1 MTDLFAE
8 HGIDF
13 NSASMASTHPSAS
26 PDPITAPKISMP
38 PEQDDMSAPGTAAP
52 PAPSSNHSGQMT
64 AQDKNKAILDVFE
77 ADADRDGEPSA
88 PPSAGSAPAAAA
100 PVAIRAPRDLF
111 AEQGINLPTVPEVNE
126 NAFNSGVIVKTPSP
140 VTADGTSWTPISRAE
155 MSQPD
160 FGQPNT
166 EYTQARQQ
174 VQQDANHDAQLMN
187 QLIQTRMTPDEVQ
200 AMKNKGKIEFSEA
213 LSKLHANQVLPG
225 GGVAQLYN
233 SMDLVHIVSKMKAG
247 EPITPD
253 DQGKLNTFLQEQ
265 MEQKIRGFSWGGNIA
280 YVGSQIPAFV
290 VEFALSDGAGKMAQ
304 TATRTAVE
312 EATARSAVS
321 AVTGIA
327 ARVATTTSL
336 MVPQYTAR
344 YGERRLNDI
353 SSVTDKGQLV
363 LQDSTESPAKSAM
376 LAWAHT
382 GADVAAQI
390 AAPGV
395 GKYIID
401 PVKKLVSTPMIAAAN
416 QLPAAVKDGLYQAY
430 KVIQPN
436 ATVSKVFTSAGW
448 AGMLEQ
454 LGANR
459 IAQVLHATLDLGS
472 DPNMTFD
479 KYLNAITPS
488 KDQLLVEGG
497 LVGIGGGIHTSSS
510 IAFNLLRSKGMSVP
524 QANESVENMSAL
536 EKDNFVNEHLPTPT
550 SEFPKLPTT
559 FDFSDLPKVNL
570 PTLDSGENDNAPL
583 PTQPRVAVVH
593 HDVID
598 EPPEQGI
605 LKGQSNANEV
615 AAPPPIQDEQSNFN
629 SSWKDFVKPYAKQTY
644 AALFNDLQPIEDL
657 TNTAEEKG
665 ATIPAGESPAL
676 LASITRM
683 TPEWIKRNI
692 QENTTTWDSE
702 GNQVVTGKGLKP
714 IMDDFDN
721 MFLTT
726 EPDRETRRADFEDKF
741 LVAERLLE
749 EKQNA
754 GKTGA
759 MVTDE
764 QVNKA
769 TKDLHDLSEKYG
781 DNFRFFGTFADEFR
795 GWDNR
800 ILHNLVSS
808 GLWTQERYDETV
820 NARAK
825 YSPLQRVMD
834 EENAGKQSVTAKNVL
849 GKEVTP
855 SRIGSLK
862 QFKGS
867 TREIK
872 NTTQS
877 RMRNAALI
885 LQNSMVN
892 NLRKNMAKYAEYY
905 PDEVKVENP
914 AIIQKEVKTSY
925 DPKLRARLESAIEAF
940 GGKMERT
947 DSLGKKNL
955 GEYHMME
962 NLIKLRLGAGEGTL
976 THEVGHMLD
985 EKLGLGD
992 KLLKD
997 PKIKEELQNL
1007 AEDRIGLKKLSLERT
1022 EDGTHFREEL
1032 GKSTAKYREYI
1043 KNDVEVIANMYD
1055 AYVNSPDQMKEIA
1068 PKAFKAFEKIID
1080 KNPDLAFL
1088 KEIKP
1093 STSRA
1098 METVQ
1103 QVRRD
1108 MKGPKDSLPVY
1119 IDGQRKYMVL
1129 SKDLAKAMINLKPI
1143 EHTFVEKFLGGVF
1156 RGSTRLLRF
1165 GATNYPAFVLRHG
1178 IRSFY
1183 TSFLNTK
1190 GAATPKNIFKH
1201 WFVAMPKGMFDV
1213 LSRSDM
1219 YKDWKTSSGAF
1230 NTYMD
1235 LSDKGLSK
1243 LYNETFNEKN
1253 PLRFFNPM
1261 AWMHVMKDL
1270 GDQSARVAVFEKAKG
1285 DGKSDLEAGILS
1297 LEATGNYGRHGYVS
1311 KRVNQYAPFFNDMM
1325 QGGDRAVRSLMRD
1338 PAGFSMRAL
1347 ATITAPQVLVTG
1359 YYLYAA
1365 DQKTRDEY
1373 LNFPDWSKGVFMH
1386 IKIGDQWIPIPR
1398 PFAPGFI
1405 FGGLPEKIMIHMF
1418 KGYHPEAKNFWLNT
1432 LSQSASSVS
1441 PVFDWTRAMTPVV
1454 KSYLEAATNYS
1465 FFRDR
1470 PLTYQDKEKTLP
1482 QDRYNQYSSETGK
1495 LLGKMF
1501 GFSPAVFDNTV
1512 EDMSAQIGK
1521 YALQLSDAG
1530 IKAGRRAE
1538 GEPVADRPARA
1549 SDNPLYG
1556 KFLAETPTGTQ
1567 TESYAEFKEHLTDAT
1582 QEKGHLK
1589 QVSGTQEGAQYQQQ
1603 NARTLAAYPGIHTAD
1618 HQINA
1623 LLKQV
1628 KLLNANANMT
1638 VEQKTKIEQNLNDQ
1652 INRIAEHANIAF
1664 RQATG
1669 QQ

>member
-1 MTDLFAE
+1 MTDLFAQQ
-8 HGIDF
+8 GIDF
-13 NSASMASTHPSAS
+13 QSSQMAGTHPSAS
-26 PDPITAPKISMP
+26 PDPISAPKISMP
-38 PEQDDMSAPGTAAP
+38 PEQDDLSAPGT
-52 PAPSSNHSGQMT
+52 PAPQAPTSNQSGLMT
-64 AQDKNKAILDVFE
+64 QQDKQKAILDIFT
-77 ADADRDGEPSA
+77 ADADQGEPSA
-88 PPSAGSAPAAAA
+88 APSASNPA
-100 PVAIRAPRDLF
+100 PVARDLF
-111 AEQGINLPTVPEVNE
+111 KEQGINAPTVTDVNQ
-126 NAFNSGVIVKTPSP
+126 NAFSSGVPVKTPDP
-140 VTADGTSWTPISRAE
+140 VTDNGTSWAPVSRAE

-160 FGQPNT
+160 YGQPNT
-166 EYTQARQQ
+166 EFAQARKQ
-174 VQQDANHDAQLMN
+174 VQDAAAHDDAQMQ
-187 QLIQTRMTPDEVQ
+187 QLIQTRMTPAEVQ
-200 AMKNKGKIEFSEA
+200 ALKDKGPIGFSEA
-213 LSKLHANQVLPG
+213 FSQLHANQVLPG
-225 GGVAQLYN
+225 GGVSQLYN

-253 DQGKLNTFLQEQ
+253 DQGKLNAFLQEQ
-265 MEQKIRGFSWGGNIA
+265 MEQKIRGFSWGGNTA
-280 YVGSQIPAFV
+280 YIGSQIPAFV
-290 VEFALSDGAGKMAQ
+290 VEFALSDGVGKMAQ
-304 TATRTAVE
+304 TAVREAVQD
-312 EATARSAVS
+312 ATARSAVS

-327 ARVATTTSL
+327 ARAATTTSL

-363 LQDSTESPAKSAM
+363 LQDSTESPAKSALM
-376 LAWAHT
+376 AWAHT

-390 AAPGV
+390 AAPGI
-395 GKYIID
+395 GKFVID
-401 PVKKLVSTPMIAAAN
+401 PAKKLVSTPMIAAAN

-430 KVIQPN
+430 KLIEPN
-436 ATVSKVFTSAGW
+436 ATVSKVFSSAGW

-459 IAQVLHATLDLGS
+459 IAQVLHATLDLGTN
-472 DPNMTFD
+472 PNMTFD
-479 KYLNAITPS
+479 KYLDAITPS

-497 LVGIGGGIHTSSS
+497 LVGITGGIHTSSS

-536 EKDNFVNEHLPTPT
+536 EKDNFVNDHLPTPK

-559 FDFSDLPKVNL
+559 FDFSDLPKVKL
-570 PTLDSGENDNAPL
+570 PTLDSADAEKYPFVEK
-583 PTQPRVAVVH
+583 PTQAVVH

-598 EPPEQGI
+598 EPPEQSI
-605 LKGQSNANEV
+605 LKGQSASNEQV
-615 AAPPPIQDEQSNFN
+615 APPPIHDEQSNFN

-657 TNTAEEKG
+657 TKTAETQG

-702 GNQVVTGKGLKP
+702 GNQVSTGKGLKP

-726 EPDRETRRADFEDKF
+726 EGDRDTRRADLEKF
-741 LVAERLLE
+741 LVAERFLE
-749 EKQNA
+749 EKQNS

-764 QVNKA
+764 QVQKSA
-769 TKDLHDLSEKYG
+769 KDMHDLSDKYG
-781 DNFRFFGTFADEFR
+781 DNFRFFGTFADEIR
-795 GWDNR
+795 EWDNR

-820 NARAK
+820 NSRSK

-834 EENAGKQSVTAKNVL
+834 EENSGQPGVTAKNVL
-849 GKEVTP
+849 GKDVTP

-867 TREIK
+867 TREVK
-872 NTTQS
+872 NTFNS

-892 NLRKNMAKYAEYY
+892 HLRVSMAKYAEYY
-905 PDEVKVENP
+905 PDQVKIENP

-925 DPKLRARLESAIEAF
+925 DPKLRARLESAIQAF

-955 GEYHMME
+955 GEYHTME
-962 NLIKLRLGAGEGTL
+962 NLIKLRLGTGEGTL

-997 PKIKEELQNL
+997 PKIKTELQNL
-1007 AEDRIGLKKLSLERT
+1007 AEDRIGLKNLALEKM

-1043 KNDVEVIANMYD
+1043 KNDAEVIANMYD

-1068 PKAFKAFEKIID
+1068 PRAFKAFEKIID
-1080 KNPDLAFL
+1080 KNLDLAFL

-1093 STSRA
+1093 STNRA
-1098 METVQ
+1098 METIQ
-1103 QVRRD
+1103 QARRD
-1108 MKGPKDSLPVY
+1108 MVGPKDSLPVY
-1119 IDGQRKYMVL
+1119 IDGQRKYMVM
-1129 SKDLAKAMINLKPI
+1129 SKDLAKAMLNLKPI
-1143 EHTFVEKFLGGVF
+1143 EHTFVEKFIGGVF

-1190 GAATPKNIFKH
+1190 GRATPENIFKH
-1201 WFVAMPKGMFDV
+1201 FFVAMPKAMFNV
-1213 LSRSDM
+1213 MSKSEL
-1219 YKDWKTSSGAF
+1219 YKDWKTSSGGF

-1235 LSDKGLSK
+1235 LSDKGLDK
-1243 LYNETFNEKN
+1243 LYKDTFNEKS
-1253 PLRFFNPM
+1253 PLRFFNP
-1261 AWMHVMKDL
+1261 ANWLHVMKDV
-1270 GDQSARVAVFEKAKG
+1270 GDQSARVAVFDKAKAS
-1285 DGKSDLEAGILS
+1285 GKSDLEAGILS
-1297 LEATGNYGRHGYVS
+1297 LEATGNYGRHGSLS

-1325 QGGDRAVRSLMRD
+1325 QGGDRAVRSMMRD
-1338 PAGFSMRAL
+1338 PAGFTMRAL
-1347 ATITAPQVLVTG
+1347 ATITAPQVLITG

-1365 DQKTRDEY
+1365 DDKTRDEY
-1373 LNFPDWSKGVFMH
+1373 LNFPEWSKGAFMH
-1386 IKIGDQWIPIPR
+1386 IKIGGQWVPIPR
-1398 PFAPGFI
+1398 PFSPGFI
-1405 FGGLPEKIMIHMF
+1405 FGGLPEKIMIHMY
-1418 KGYHPEAKNFWLNT
+1418 KGYHPEVKNFWLNT
-1432 LSQSASSVS
+1432 LSESASSVS

-1454 KSYLEAATNYS
+1454 KSYMESVTNYS

-1470 PLTYQDKEKTLP
+1470 PIYYQDKNKTLP
-1482 QDRYNQYSSETGK
+1482 QDRYNQFTSETGK
-1495 LLGKMF
+1495 LVGKTF

-1530 IKAGRRAE
+1530 IKAARRAE
-1538 GEPVADRPARA
+1538 GQQVAGRPARA
-1549 SDNPLYG
+1549 SDNPLIG
-1556 KFLAETPTGTQ
+1556 KFLADTPTGTQ
-1567 TESYAEFKEHLTDAT
+1567 TQSYAEFKEHLSDAT
-1582 QEKGHLK
+1582 QTKGHLK
-1589 QVSGTQEGAQYQQQ
+1589 QVSGTQEGAQYQQEQ
-1603 NARTLAAYPGIHTAD
+1603 ARTLAAYPGIHGAD
-1618 HQINA
+1618 KQING

-1628 KLLNANANMT
+1628 KMLNANTNIP
-1638 VEQKTKIEQNLNDQ
+1638 VEEKGKIEQNLNDQ
-1652 INRIAEHANIAF
+1652 INRIAESANIGF
-1664 RQATG
+1664 RQAIG
-1669 QQ
+1669 QQQ